1 MKRDVAYLKCV
12 KCGERYSLDEVTYT
26 CPKCG
31 HDGVL
36 WFEYQYEDIK
46 IEEKKSFLNKWA
58 PIFPF
63 ETSDGLDFRNL
74 FPSPIY
80 KNDNLSRFLNIPELW
95 FKDDTRNPS
104 GSFKDRASL
113 FVLKHALEKGYKKI
127 SLASTGNAASSMAS
141 IGAAFGI
148 DTYIF
153 VPHTI
158 PKPKLAQLVVYGANI
173 IMVEGNYDLAFDLSI
188 GVSMKFGWYI
198 RNTGFN
204 PYTVEGKKTVSLEI
218 FDQIELP
225 DWVFVPTGDGCILG
239 GVYKGFYDLYKL
251 GLIEKMPH
259 LVAVQAEG
267 SASIVRSFEER
278 QLLPEKV
285 NAKTIAD
292 SISVDYPRNGIMALK
307 GLYETDGL
315 GITVTDDDILRAQ
328 AILGRLGGIF
338 AEPAS
343 SAAFAGLIKAK
354 EKGIVKE
361 DERVVVLLTGNGLKD
376 ISSIRIDNIKTFKNL
391 NEIEEYIK
399 KEEEGNGL

>member
-1 MKRDVAYLKCV
+1 MKKDVAYLKCI

-46 IEEKKSFLNKWA
+46 IEKEESFLNKWA
-58 PIFPF
+58 PVFPF
-63 ETSDGLDFRNL
+63 ETLDGLDFRNL
-74 FPSPIY
+74 SPSPIY
-80 KNDNLSRFLNIPELW
+80 KNDNLSRFLNVPELW

-153 VPHTI
+153 VPYTI
-158 PKPKLAQLVVYGANI
+158 PKPKLAQLVIYGANI
-173 IMVEGNYDLAFDLSI
+173 IMIEGNYDLAFDLSI
-188 GVSMKFGWYI
+188 DVSMKFGWYI

-239 GVYKGFYDLYKL
+239 GVYKGFYDLHKL

-267 SASIVRSFEER
+267 SASIVKAFEKR

-292 SISVDYPRNGIMALK
+292 SISVDYPRNGIMALE
-307 GLYETDGL
+307 GLYKTNGL
-315 GITVTDDDILRAQ
+315 GIMVTDDEILNAQ
-328 AILGRLGGIF
+328 SILGRLGGIF

-354 EKGIVKE
+354 EKGIVQK
-361 DERVVVLLTGNGLKD
+361 DDRIVVLLTGNGLKD
-376 ISSIRIDNIKTFKNL
+376 ISSIKIDNIKTFKNL
-391 NEIEEYIK
+391 IEIEEYIK